1 MNIRKLSMI
10 WRAII
15 EVEGTKGYTRRKVF
29 KVITKR
35 VGRAGQGHWN
45 NVG

>member
-15 EVEGTKGYTRRKVF
+15 EVEGTKGYTRTKVF
-29 KVITKR
+29 KSNNKK
-35 VGRAGQGHWN
+35 GGQGHWN